1 MKTVRI
7 HQKNF
12 FINVRGL
19 IVIYLLLCILTV
31 LFSRIYFVETLEGD
45 IVPDILLQDVLPF
58 VVFLTIPLVLLILL
72 AVSVGNLIRDFVARR
87 TGSKFQ
93 VRLLAYFIVVVIF
106 AAVPV
111 TVIITQASYE
121 MVQFWRSVHPEEVLD
136 DAQRLALDNYSLLS
150 DRCEILV
157 RNRYDRIDALM
168 RAAENIPDGTDWR
181 QELLSGIHRHIDPA
195 ELSEIAEEFEAIQ
208 DFWLLPS
215 GEWRNATFAGNTDLE
230 LFEPPG
236 FQSGFAPRELS
247 RDRDIIRYV
256 LTPDRK
262 ESGYFEGFIRV
273 VSYNLGEG
281 FDDTVASIREKKGR
295 FDVINGITGS
305 LRPLLIFYYGM
316 FFFPTLLMTVIIAIS
331 FTRRV
336 SQPLVELTEATR
348 RVAAG
353 DFSIQILAR
362 PGDELATLIQSFNT
376 MVQDLQK
383 SQDALVK
390 AEKVSLWQ
398 SVAQQFAH
406 EIKNPL
412 TPIRLSAERVL
423 RRWQNDP
430 GRIGEILE
438 NSMMAIIQEVEGLS
452 NLLTEFRTLSRPIEP
467 SQTRTVLKAAI
478 EECIAPYQ
486 NSYPQVYFD
495 TTHLDPEVRIK
506 MDARHINQVLS
517 NLIINAVD
525 SMGGQGII
533 EIRSDSVKKRES
545 RFCRL
550 SIQDNGKG
558 IPAENREKVFT
569 PYFTTK
575 KSGTGLGLPIVER
588 IVNDHGGSI
597 WFNSAEGAGATFFID
612 FPLDEIQQ
620 EVQNKSDESFSK
632 PD

>member
-31 LFSRIYFVETLEGD
+31 LFSRIYFIETLEGD
-45 IVPDILLQDVLPF
+45 IAPDILPQNVLPF
-58 VVFLTIPLVLLILL
+58 IVFLTVPLVLLIFL
-72 AVSVGNLIRDFVARR
+72 AVSVVNLIRDLAARR

-93 VRLLAYFIVVVIF
+93 VRLLAYFVVVVIF

-121 MVQFWRSVHPEEVLD
+121 MAQFWRSVRPEEVLD
-136 DAQRLALDNYSLLS
+136 DAQRLTLDNYSLLS
-150 DRCEILV
+150 ERCEALV
-157 RNRYDRIDALM
+157 RSRYDRIDTLM

-181 QELLSGIHRHIDPA
+181 EELLSGIHRHIDQA
-195 ELSEIAEEFEAIQ
+195 DLSKIAEEFAAVQ
-208 DFWLLPS
+208 DFWLFPS
-215 GEWRNATFAGNTDLE
+215 GKWQNATFAGNTDLE
-230 LFEPPG
+230 LLEPPL
-236 FQSGFAPRELS
+236 FQSGFAPRELG

-281 FDDTVASIREKKGR
+281 FDDTVASIGEKKTR

-305 LRPLLIFYYGM
+305 LRPLLIFYYAM
-316 FFFPTLLMTVIIAIS
+316 FFFPTLLMTMIIAIS

-336 SQPLVELTEATR
+336 TQPLVELTEATR

-362 PGDELATLIQSFNT
+362 PGDELATLIWSFNT

-423 RRWQNDP
+423 KRWRDDP
-430 GRIGEILE
+430 GRVGEILE
-438 NSMMAIIQEVEGLS
+438 NSMMAIVQEVEGLS

-467 SQTRTVLKAAI
+467 AQTWTILKPAI

-486 NSYPQVYFD
+486 NSYPRVHFD

-506 MDARHINQVLS
+506 MDPKHINQVLS

-525 SMGGQGII
+525 SMNRRGTI

-558 IPAENREKVFT
+558 IPAANREKVFT

-575 KSGTGLGLPIVER
+575 ESGTGLGLPIVER
-588 IVNDHGGSI
+588 IINDHGGSI
-597 WFNSAEGAGATFFID
+597 WFNSAEGAGTTFFID
-612 FPLDEIQQ
+612 FPLDEIRQ
-620 EVQNKSDESFSK
+620 EVQNKSNE
-632 PD
+632 

>member
-31 LFSRIYFVETLEGD
+31 LFSRIYFIETLEGD
-45 IVPDILLQDVLPF
+45 IVPDILSEGILPF
-58 VVFLTIPLVLLILL
+58 GVFLTIPLVLLIFL
-72 AVSVGNLIRDFVARR
+72 AVSVGNLIRDLIAQRI
-87 TGSKFQ
+87 GSKFQ

-111 TVIITQASYE
+111 TVITTQASYE
-121 MVQFWRSVHPEEVLD
+121 MVQFWRQIHLEEVLD
-136 DAQRLALDNYSLLS
+136 DAQRLALDNYSMHS
-150 DRCEILV
+150 DRCEALV
-157 RNRYDRIDALM
+157 KNRYDRIDTLI
-168 RAAENIPDGTDWR
+168 RSAENIPDGTDWR
-181 QELLSGIHRHIDPA
+181 QELLSGIHRHIDQTA
-195 ELSEIAEEFEAIQ
+195 LSEIAEEFVAVQ

-215 GEWRNATFAGNTDLE
+215 GKWQNATFAGDTNLE
-230 LFEPPG
+230 LLEPPG
-236 FQSGFAPRELS
+236 FQSGFAPRELG

-256 LTPDRK
+256 LTPDRE
-262 ESGYFEGFIRV
+262 ESGYFEAFIRV

-281 FDDTVASIREKKGR
+281 FDDTVASVVEKKAR
-295 FDVINGITGS
+295 FDTIGGVAGN
-305 LRPLLIFYYGM
+305 LQPMLIFYYGM
-316 FFFPTLLMTVIIAIS
+316 FFFPTLLMTVIVAIS
-331 FTRRV
+331 FSRRV
-336 SQPLVELTEATR
+336 TQPLVELAEATR

-362 PGDELATLIQSFNT
+362 RGDELATLIRSFNI

-398 SVAQQFAH
+398 TVAQQFAH

-452 NLLTEFRTLSRPIEP
+452 HLLTEFRTLSRPIEP
-467 SQTRTVLKAAI
+467 SQTWTVLKDAI
-478 EECIAPYQ
+478 EECIAPYR
-486 NSYPQVYFD
+486 NSYPRVQFD
-495 TTHLDPEVRIK
+495 TAHLDPEARIK

-525 SMGGQGII
+525 SMERWGII
-533 EIRSDSVKKRES
+533 EIRSDLVKKRES

-550 SIQDNGKG
+550 SIQDSGKG
-558 IPAENREKVFT
+558 IPEKNREKVFT

-575 KSGTGLGLPIVER
+575 DSGTGLGLPIVER
-588 IVNDHGGSI
+588 IVNDYGGSI
-597 WFNSAEGAGATFFID
+597 WFNSAEGAGTTFFID

-620 EVQNKSDESFSK
+620 EVQNKGDGSL
-632 PD
+632 